1 MNLRRHGMSVSCTV
15 EIAHSAEELYAH
27 VTLDGID
34 VGPGDVVQ
42 IKDAPC
48 FVGFGVALKAR
59 RTARV
64 FRAGWLRRLWTR
76 WSAFLALG
84 QLCEVG
90 FDKRR

>member
-1 MNLRRHGMSVSCTV
+1 MNPRRQGMTVPCTV
-15 EIAHSAEELYAH
+15 EIAHSAEALYAH
-27 VTLDGID
+27 VTLDGVD
-34 VGPGDVVQ
+34 VGPGDVVE

-48 FVGFGVALKAR
+48 FVGFGGAVKAR

-64 FRAGWLRRLWTR
+64 FRAGRLRRLWTR

-84 QLCEVG
+84 HLCEVG